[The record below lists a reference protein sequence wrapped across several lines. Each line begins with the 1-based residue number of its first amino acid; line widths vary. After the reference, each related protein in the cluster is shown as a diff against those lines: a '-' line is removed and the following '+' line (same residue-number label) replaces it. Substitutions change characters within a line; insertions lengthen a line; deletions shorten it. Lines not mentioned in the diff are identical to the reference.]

1 MNKFFVL
8 TSDETEEERIF
19 AGPFDTFEA
28 ADILLGHTMKWRK
41 GVYRIVQSLKQ
52 VSNMEP
58 DWQ

>member
-1 MNKFFVL
+1 MDKFFVL
-8 TSDETEEERIF
+8 TSDVAEGERIL
-19 AGPFDTFEA
+19 AGSFDTFEA
-28 ADILLGHTMKWRK
+28 AEIFLNLTMKWRK